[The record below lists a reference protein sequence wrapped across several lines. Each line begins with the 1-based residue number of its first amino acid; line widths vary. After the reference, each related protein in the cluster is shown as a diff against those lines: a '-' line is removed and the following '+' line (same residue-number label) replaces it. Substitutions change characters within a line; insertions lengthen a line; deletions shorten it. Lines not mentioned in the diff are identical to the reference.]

1 MADSVTSQTILDGDR
16 NAVLSFTNVSDG
28 TGESAVL
35 KVDVSALQANSSRAQ
50 PCTGVVVRRVIY
62 DCFGMSVSMLW
73 DATTDVRFS
82 VLAGYG
88 THDFS
93 SFGGIPNNAA
103 AGKTGDILFTTNGA
117 SAGDTYSIV
126 LELEKQYG

>member
-1 MADSVTSQTILDGDR
+1 MADSVTSQIIVDGDR
-16 NAVLSFTNVSDG
+16 NAVIAFTNVSDG

-35 KVDVSALQANSSRAQ
+35 KVDVSALQPNSRYGQ
-50 PCTGVVVRRVIY
+50 VCTGVTVRRVIY
-62 DCFGMSVSMLW
+62 DCFGMSVSLLW
-73 DATTDVRFS
+73 DASTDVRFL

-88 THDFS
+88 THDFAP
-93 SFGGIPNNAA
+93 FGGIPNNAG

-117 SAGDTYSIV
+117 TSGDTYSIV